1 MITCSKIYT
10 DIPFAHRQHN
20 HKGHCAMIHGHNW
33 SFKFVF
39 GTDELD
45 ANGFVIDFGELK
57 WLKQW
62 IETVFDHK
70 LVLNMDDPYLPYLKK
85 HLCDIATIF
94 DEEAKRNFADL
105 TIVANCGA
113 EGLCAFLMDEV
124 TRMLRTAT
132 EGRVFLLEVTVFE
145 DSKNSAT
152 LTADEFI
159 HE

>member
-1 MITCSKIYT
+1 
-10 DIPFAHRQHN
+10 
-20 HKGHCAMIHGHNW
+20 MIHGHNW

-45 ANGFVIDFGELK
+45 ANGFVIDFGDLK

-70 LVLNMDDPYLPYLKK
+70 LVLNDSDPALNYLRAQITNYA
-85 HLCDIATIF
+85 DITVV
-94 DEEAKRNFADL
+94 
-105 TIVANCGA
+105 TNCGA